1 MVIGCNDSILGKT
14 VLIQRKNCVHTMQS
28 AKWQR
33 QYSLKAPL
41 QASVAILL
49 LLCHLSLLM
58 MFLVEAINLM
68 HDNHFADGGE
78 YVEDQFEDEKVEM
91 EDF

>member
-1 MVIGCNDSILGKT
+1 
-14 VLIQRKNCVHTMQS
+14 
-28 AKWQR
+28 
-33 QYSLKAPL
+33 
-41 QASVAILL
+41 
-49 LLCHLSLLM
+49 M